1 MHGVIKHGARTQT
14 IKTIATLKKI
24 EQSNSPE
31 VTFWEVAIDV
41 QEKRTGTTSKTSWH
55 DVDNMI
61 PACEENKANPRLTWI
76 HTIHRSHPSTVTVKA
91 LKRLVAPDTPAVAS
105 WEMRRNPRTKWIFTL
120 EIHRTK

>member
-1 MHGVIKHGARTQT
+1 MYILSIIWVSLWARMCITSLMYINCIK
-14 IKTIATLKKI
+14 IATLKKI

-31 VTFWEVAIDV
+31 VTFWEDAIDV

-61 PACEENKANPRLTWI
+61 PACEENKANPRLTCI

-91 LKRLVAPDTPAVAS
+91 LKRPVAPDTPVTNLR
-105 WEMRRNPRTKWIFTL
+105 MHPRS
-120 EIHRTK
+120 